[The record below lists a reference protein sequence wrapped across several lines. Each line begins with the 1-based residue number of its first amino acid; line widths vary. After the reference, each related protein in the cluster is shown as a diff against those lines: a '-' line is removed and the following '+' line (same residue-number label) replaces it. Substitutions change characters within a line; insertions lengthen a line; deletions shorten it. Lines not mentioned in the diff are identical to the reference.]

1 MGVATI
7 MEARQIVLLASGRR
21 KAAIVHQAVEEGIT
35 SKVPASFLREH
46 ANATAYLDPSAA
58 SLLHEYSRPWCEPG
72 ADWHDFALRRRALIT
87 VSQEAGKPLTQ
98 LREADL
104 RESGC
109 EQLLHEYCDSGEP
122 SLDTAVAEVE
132 ADLRVRLDDESHLP
146 RNATILCLSPHPDDD
161 VICCGATLSKLAA
174 RGNRVVVAYGVSG
187 DMAVRDKDVLAM
199 LAARHPLF
207 ERFIAERI
215 AANAAPGDTFDDV
228 ILRMQ
233 LLVFARAK
241 DSSDAAFLREL
252 KRLVRE
258 GEAEAACRRMG
269 ATPLFLNLPFYR
281 TGVVRKNPVGPQD
294 VAIMLDALRD
304 VQPDIVLLTGELND
318 PHGTHEM
325 CAEAFARGAS
335 EYSQSGGKPFAQW
348 HYRGAWDEYEP
359 WQGDYFSVFGA
370 EEMERKIGLILD
382 HVSQLD
388 PLFPGESDPREF
400 YERARDRNRTTAR
413 QLQALGV
420 LPPSRSF
427 DPLYVEVFRLPS
439 PDNPAENA

>member
-1 MGVATI
+1 
-7 MEARQIVLLASGRR
+7 
-21 KAAIVHQAVEEGIT
+21 
-35 SKVPASFLREH
+35 VPASFLRDH
-46 ANATAYLDPSAA
+46 ANMTFYLDPPAA
-58 SLLHEYSRPWCEPG
+58 SLLSEYSHPWCAPG
-72 ADWHDFALRRRALIT
+72 ADWNDFALRRRALIAT
-87 VSQEAGKPLTQ
+87 SQEAGKSLDQ

-104 RESGC
+104 RQSGC
-109 EQLLHEYCDSGEP
+109 EPLLEHYCNSDGPDLEAAI
-122 SLDTAVAEVE
+122 TEVE
-132 ADLRVRLDDESHLP
+132 DDLRARMDDERHLP
-146 RNATILCLSPHPDDD
+146 RDATILCLSPHPDDD
-161 VICCGATLSKLAA
+161 VICCGATLDKLSK

-215 AANAAPGDTFDDV
+215 ARDAAPGQSFDDV
-228 ILRMQ
+228 ISRMQ

-241 DSSDAAFLREL
+241 DANDAAFLREL

-258 GEAEAACRRMG
+258 GEAAAACRRMG
-269 ATPLFLNLPFYR
+269 ASPLFLNLPFYR
-281 TGVVRKNPVGPQD
+281 TGLIRKNPVGDAD
-294 VAIMLDALRD
+294 VRITLDALRE

-325 CAEAFARGAS
+325 CAEAFARAAR
-335 EYSQSGGKPFAQW
+335 EYSQSGGKPFTQW
-348 HYRGAWDEYEP
+348 NYRGAWDEYEP
-359 WQGDYFSVFGA
+359 WEGDYFSVFGA
-370 EEMERKIGLILD
+370 DAMERKIGLILD

-400 YERARDRNRTTAR
+400 YERARDRNRVTAR

-427 DPLYVEVFRLPS
+427 DPLYAEVFRLPATEALKS
-439 PDNPAENA
+439 